1 MNESS
6 PAPREETNRRETAQ
20 ESRDGFRADLP
31 LAILESVRH
40 HDRPA
45 EVLEDEDLSISLPRR
60 LGLTGVVDSQIHR
73 YRDAQ
78 RRRERVSAAQVA
90 DLLRLVLRRPDSEPI
105 LREAGYAIARD
116 HIGKRISR
124 LAAIGRFLP
133 NGLRMRIARRS
144 LRRLLRRIG
153 GGVPVRITRSP
164 FRIEMD
170 GPVTARVDR
179 WAIACILYSAAIE
192 HAVHH
197 VTGKTWHVEHDSCE
211 ARGDSMCTWTVR

>member
-6 PAPREETNRRETAQ
+6 PAPPEETNRREPAQ

-78 RRRERVSAAQVA
+78 RRGERVSAAQVA

-116 HIGKRISR
+116 HVGKRISR

-133 NGLRMRIARRS
+133 NGLRMRIAQRS

-211 ARGDSMCTWTVR
+211 ARGDSTCTWTVG

>member
-6 PAPREETNRRETAQ
+6 PAPDEETTGPDAAQ

-31 LAILESVRH
+31 LAILESIRQ

-60 LGLTGVVDSQIHR
+60 LGLTGVVDTQIHR

-78 RRRERVSAAQVA
+78 RRRERVSAEQVA

-105 LREAGYAIARD
+105 LREAGYAIARH
-116 HIGKRISR
+116 HITKPLYRI
-124 LAAIGRFLP
+124 AAIGRFLP
-133 NGLRMRIARRS
+133 GNMGMRVAQRS

-153 GGVPVRITRSP
+153 GGAPVRITRNP
-164 FRIEMD
+164 FRVELD

-197 VTGKTWHVEHDSCE
+197 ATGKTLHVEHVACE
-211 ARGDSMCTWTVR
+211 ARGDDGCVWTVG